1 MPEDRDL
8 PEVRFRKT
16 VFCQG
21 REEGETIM
29 GSRIIGLGMY
39 APPKMLTND
48 DLEKMVDTS
57 DEWIMGRTGIKVRRI
72 AEPKSATSDLCL
84 EAARRALAD
93 AGIDA
98 SEIDI
103 IVVGTCTP
111 DMPLPSTA
119 CFLQMKIG
127 AGRAF
132 ALDLNAACSGFLY
145 SLSTADALIRAG
157 RGKKALVVGGEI
169 LSSVTDYTDR
179 NTCILFGD
187 GAGAVVLS
195 ECPEGEGVLSCHLHS
210 DGNLWELIYAPGGGT
225 IHPYGPEVAEN
236 RMHAIRLA
244 GNETFKQAVTRMAEV
259 SLQALEHNHVGIPD
273 ITLFIPH
280 QANMRI
286 INAVG
291 KRLGVPEEKVFVN
304 LERFGNTSAASVPIA
319 LTEAREQGRFTK
331 GDLLLL
337 ASFGAGLTWGS
348 ALLRM

>member
-1 MPEDRDL
+1 M
-8 PEVRFRKT
+8 
-16 VFCQG
+16 
-21 REEGETIM
+21 
-29 GSRIIGLGMY
+29 IGLGMY
-39 APPKMLTND
+39 APPKTLTND
-48 DLEKMVDTS
+48 ELEKMVDTS
-57 DEWIMGRTGIKVRRI
+57 DSWIMERTGIKLRRI
-72 AEPKSATSDLCL
+72 AEPRTACSDLCL
-84 EAARRALAD
+84 EASKRALAD
-93 AGIDA
+93 AGISP

-119 CFLQMKIG
+119 CFLQMKLG

-145 SLSTADALIRAG
+145 SLSAADAMIRAG

-169 LSSVTDYTDR
+169 LSTVTDYTDR

-195 ECPEGEGVLSCHLHS
+195 ECPDGEGVLSCHLHS
-210 DGNLWELIYAPGGGT
+210 DGSLWELIYAPGGGT
-225 IHPYGPEVAEN
+225 VHPYGPEVAEN
-236 RMHAIRLA
+236 RMHAIRMA
-244 GNETFKQAVTRMAEV
+244 GNETFKQAVTRMVEV
-259 SLQALEHNHVGIPD
+259 SLEALQHNHVD
-273 ITLFIPH
+273 ISDVALFLPH

-291 KRLGVPEEKVFVN
+291 KRLGISEDRVFVN
-304 LERFGNTSAASVPIA
+304 LERYGNTSAASVPIA
-319 LTEAREQGRFTK
+319 LAEAREQGRFAK

-348 ALLRM
+348 ALVRM

>member
-1 MPEDRDL
+1 M
-8 PEVRFRKT
+8 
-16 VFCQG
+16 
-21 REEGETIM
+21 
-29 GSRIIGLGMY
+29 IGLGMY
-39 APPKMLTND
+39 APPKTLTND
-48 DLEKMVDTS
+48 ELEKMVDTS
-57 DEWIMGRTGIKVRRI
+57 DSWITERTGIKLRRI
-72 AEPKSATSDLCL
+72 AEPRTACSDLCL
-84 EAARRALAD
+84 EASKRALAD
-93 AGIDA
+93 AGISP

-119 CFLQMKIG
+119 CFLQMKLG
-127 AGRAF
+127 AGRAY

-145 SLSTADALIRAG
+145 SLSAADAMIRAG

-169 LSSVTDYTDR
+169 LSTVTDYTDR

-195 ECPEGEGVLSCHLHS
+195 ECPDGEGVLSCHLHS

-225 IHPYGPEVAEN
+225 VHPYGPEVAEN
-236 RMHAIRLA
+236 RMHAIRMA
-244 GNETFKQAVTRMAEV
+244 GNETFKQAVTKMVEV
-259 SLQALEHNHVGIPD
+259 SLEALQHNRVD
-273 ITLFIPH
+273 ISDVALFLPH

-291 KRLGVPEEKVFVN
+291 KRLGISEDRVFVN
-304 LERFGNTSAASVPIA
+304 LERYGNTSAASVPIA
-319 LTEAREQGRFTK
+319 LAEAREQGRFAK

-348 ALLRM
+348 ALVRM

>member
-1 MPEDRDL
+1 M
-8 PEVRFRKT
+8 
-16 VFCQG
+16 
-21 REEGETIM
+21 
-29 GSRIIGLGMY
+29 IGLGMY
-39 APPKMLTND
+39 APPKTLTND
-48 DLEKMVDTS
+48 ELEKMVDTS
-57 DEWIMGRTGIKVRRI
+57 DSWITERTGIKLRRI
-72 AEPKSATSDLCL
+72 AEPRTACSDLCL
-84 EAARRALAD
+84 EASKRALAD
-93 AGIDA
+93 AGISP

-119 CFLQMKIG
+119 CFLQMKLG

-132 ALDLNAACSGFLY
+132 ALDVNAACSGFLY
-145 SLSTADALIRAG
+145 ALSAADAMIRAG

-169 LSSVTDYTDR
+169 LSTVTDYTDR

-225 IHPYGPEVAEN
+225 VHPFGPEVVEN
-236 RMHAIRLA
+236 RMHAIRMA
-244 GNETFKQAVTRMAEV
+244 GNETFKQAVTRMVEV
-259 SLQALEHNHVGIPD
+259 SLEALQHNHVD
-273 ITLFIPH
+273 ISDVALFLPH

-291 KRLGVPEEKVFVN
+291 KRLGISEDRVFVN
-304 LERFGNTSAASVPIA
+304 LERYGNTSAASVPIA
-319 LTEAREQGRFTK
+319 LAEAREQGRFAK

-348 ALLRM
+348 ALVRM